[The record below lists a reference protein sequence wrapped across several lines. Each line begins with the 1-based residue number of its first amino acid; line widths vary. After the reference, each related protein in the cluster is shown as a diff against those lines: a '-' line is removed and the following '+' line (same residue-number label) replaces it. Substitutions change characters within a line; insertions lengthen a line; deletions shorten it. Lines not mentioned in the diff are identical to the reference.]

1 MILYNNY
8 DDIDKPFKNA
18 VITIGNFD
26 GVHKGHKELLK
37 RTIEYADKN
46 GGNSVAITFDPH
58 PIRVIKKNGDPPL
71 ITLNDQKI
79 ELIEAVGIDALVIIQ
94 FTSDFANLSSE
105 DFIKKIMIDKIG
117 MKTIIVGND
126 YSFGK
131 NREGDINKLKELS
144 VKYDFEMI
152 VPDWVDIGNDWNE
165 RVSSTKV
172 RELITDGKVHLAP
185 KLLDRYYQIRGKV
198 EKGRNRGGKLLGFPT
213 ANIKLHDELC
223 PLKGVYAV
231 TVECE
236 SGNFNGVANIG
247 YSPTFDDHI
256 FTVEVH
262 LLDFDSDLYDK
273 RIRVNFIE
281 RLRAEI
287 KFSSIDDL
295 IEQINKDIGLARKIF
310 ENI

>member
-8 DDIDKPFKNA
+8 DDIDKPFNNA

-37 RTIEYADKN
+37 RTIEHADKN
-46 GGNSVAITFDPH
+46 GGSSVAVTFDPH

-262 LLDFDSDLYDK
+262 LLDFDSDLYNK